1 MYPINLRGKIKD
13 VLHLALNK
21 AKSLPSG
28 FHEWCSFKKQG
39 VCSERY
45 C

>member
-13 VLHLALNK
+13 VLPLPLKN

-28 FHEWCSFKKQG
+28 FNKG
-39 VCSERY
+39 VLLKNKGFCSERY